1 MWLRVVLVASLMVPG
16 AVLSVTAWES
26 RQRTLEAADRQIAI
40 TVSLLREQMARVLQS
55 DEIALELIDQSIAG
69 MTWDEIAQS
78 AAVRARLATL
88 LRQLPQ
94 IAAIGLVNPEGVAV
108 ASNLTN
114 PFQPINVS
122 DRDYFVTLRDHP
134 EAGTFISRATVG
146 RLTHLLRFSVARRR
160 RTADGHFDGV
170 MVLGMDPSYVSAFYA
185 SFAGPDGM
193 AILLA
198 RTDGAVLARYPPAT
212 GRGGLM
218 QADLTP
224 DSPLVRAAAS
234 GPGGNLSGRSS
245 IDGVV
250 RVSAYARVAGYP
262 LLISYG
268 VSRAGVLAPWSADM
282 WVYGPLTVAASVAL
296 ALVTWCAMRGAA
308 EVAGTKQG
316 LEIANAELAHQIAE
330 RTRAEVELIELNG
343 AMEQRISARTASL
356 LALSEQLERER
367 VRMASF
373 IEASPFANLLV
384 NERGA
389 IVMMNVAAEQLFG
402 YRREE
407 LVDRPVETLVPARIR
422 DVHPGLRD
430 SFFTQAISRPMGA
443 GLDVLAVRKD
453 GREVPVEILL
463 SPQQTP
469 TGQVTVVG
477 VSDISARRE
486 AQLAL
491 LSVNADLVM
500 ANQELTQA
508 NTTVRLKSEEVE
520 TFVYIVSHDLRAPLI
535 NLQGFAR
542 ELERGCAEL
551 REILSG
557 IDLPEPV
564 GARVAELMAEDINGS
579 LPYIIASVAK
589 FDRLINALIDLS
601 RTGRYPLHPVR
612 VNVAEVLQSTLDTL
626 RGPIEAAG
634 AIVIVDALPP
644 AVADTTALGQ
654 IFANLIMNSM
664 KFVAAGCT
672 PQIEIGGEVVGDV
685 ATFWVRDNGRGIPIH
700 ARTRLFQMFQRF
712 HPGVAEG
719 DGIGLATVKHLV
731 ERLGGTVRVED
742 APGGGSIFIFTLPGA
757 RSPVERSPTAQTPGE
772 RSPGERSPGEQ
783 SPGEQSPGGGMS
795 ADGISAERLEEPA

>member
-1 MWLRVVLVASLMVPG
+1 MVPG
-16 AVLSVTAWES
+16 AVLGVTGWES
-26 RQRTLEAADRQIAI
+26 RQRTIEAAERQVTI

-69 MTWDEIAQS
+69 MTWDEIARS
-78 AAVRARLATL
+78 PGVRARLAAL
-88 LRQLPQ
+88 LPQLPQ
-94 IAAIGLVNPEGVAV
+94 VATIDLVNPEGDAV
-108 ASNLTN
+108 SSNLTV
-114 PFQPINVS
+114 PMQPINVA
-122 DRDYFVTLRDHP
+122 DRDYFATLRDKP
-134 EAGTFISRATVG
+134 DAGTFISRAYEG
-146 RLTHLLRFSVARRR
+146 RVTHMVQFSIARRR
-160 RTADGHFDGV
+160 HAADGHFDGV
-170 MVLGMDPSYVSAFYA
+170 IVLSMEPSYIREFYR

-193 AILLA
+193 AIILA
-198 RTDGAVLARYPPAT
+198 RTDGAVLARYPPAPAPANLT
-212 GRGGLM
+212 PADLTQADLTQANPT

-224 DSPLVRAAAS
+224 DNRLMRAAGRS
-234 GPGGNLSGRSS
+234 DGGMSSGRSP

-250 RVSAYARVAGYP
+250 RLGAFARIAGYP

-268 VSRAGVLAPWSADM
+268 VSRAGVLAPWTTDM
-282 WVYGPLTVAASVAL
+282 SVYGPLTAAVSGVL
-296 ALVTWCAMRGAA
+296 ALMTWCAMRGAA
-308 EVAGTKQG
+308 QVAGSKQG
-316 LEIANAELAHQIAE
+316 LEVANDELAHQIAE
-330 RTRAEVELIELNG
+330 RSRAELALSELNG
-343 AMEQRISARTASL
+343 ALEQRVAARTASL
-356 LALSEQLERER
+356 SALAEQLERER

-407 LVDRPVETLVPARIR
+407 LIDRPVETLVPARVR
-422 DVHPGLRD
+422 DLHPGLRD
-430 SFFTQAISRPMGA
+430 SFFAQAISRPMGG

-453 GREVPVEILL
+453 GSEVPVEILL

-508 NTTVRLKSEEVE
+508 NTTVRLKSKEVE

-551 REILSG
+551 RDILSG
-557 IDLPEPV
+557 IDLPEPA
-564 GARVAELMAEDINGS
+564 GARVAVLMAEDICGS

-612 VNVAEVLQSTLDTL
+612 VNVAEVLQSTLETL

-634 AIVIVDALPP
+634 AIVIVGTLPR
-644 AVADTTALGQ
+644 AVADPTALGQ

-672 PQIEIGGEVVGDV
+672 PRIEIGGEVADDV
-685 ATFWVRDNGRGIPIH
+685 ANFWVRDNGRGIPIH
-700 ARTRLFQMFQRF
+700 AKARLFQMFQRF
-712 HPGVAEG
+712 HPGVADG

-742 APGGGSIFIFTLPGA
+742 APGGGSIFFFTLP
-757 RSPVERSPTAQTPGE
+757 VERIPGE
-772 RSPGERSPGEQ
+772 RSPGERRPGERI
-783 SPGEQSPGGGMS
+783 PGERM
-795 ADGISAERLEEPA
+795 EEPA